1 MEEFYQVGFFLVEV
15 AGFEPASGDAA
26 QVASTG
32 LARALNS
39 RFRVSPRAGALKP
52 ALLHLGNLPEGE
64 EGHPARLSVALP
76 GADGRSSG
84 GRRCVN

>member
-1 MEEFYQVGFFLVEV
+1 MEV

-32 LARALNS
+32 LARVLIS

-52 ALLHLGNLPEGE
+52 ALSVLGNLPEGE
-64 EGHPARLSVALP
+64 GDYPARLSVALP
-76 GADGRSSG
+76 GTDGRSSG
-84 GRRCVN
+84 GRRCVI